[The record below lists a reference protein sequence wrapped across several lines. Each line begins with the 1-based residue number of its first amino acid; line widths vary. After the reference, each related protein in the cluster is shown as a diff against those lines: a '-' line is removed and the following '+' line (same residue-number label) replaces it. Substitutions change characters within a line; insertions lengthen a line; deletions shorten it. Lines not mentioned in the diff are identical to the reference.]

1 MLALSLLT
9 NLVFLI
15 PAFYNLRMSNSL
27 PKLALVIVLAALCL
41 DGRTAV
47 HAQAAPVQYW
57 MPSSWFGF
65 GGSSTYG
72 LDGSGAQGSL
82 ANRPDGWFIAGTR
95 NDLGM
100 SGFNR
105 AAAFG
110 NFGSLSTE
118 GMQFGY
124 ALKNTPLSIFAGFDT
139 LKYDTGGGAGSS
151 AFSAFDSRSAAVP
164 GAFSANAGI
173 EYRPTSN
180 LSLSLGVGVTQ
191 FQTQGLVDSDINS
204 PLLPGQTPLA
214 IGGRPLR

>member
-1 MLALSLLT
+1 MFSTALKLSLAAA
-9 NLVFLI
+9 V
-15 PAFYNLRMSNSL
+15 
-27 PKLALVIVLAALCL
+27 AALCL
-41 DGRTAV
+41 GGRTA

-57 MPSSWFGF
+57 LPSSWFGF
-65 GGSSTYG
+65 GGSSIDG
-72 LDGSGAQGSL
+72 LDGTDAQGSR
-82 ANRPDGWFIAGTR
+82 ANFPSGWFIAGTR
-95 NDLGM
+95 SDFGI

-110 NFGSLSTE
+110 NFGSLTSE
-118 GMQFGY
+118 GVQFGY
-124 ALKNTPLSIFAGFDT
+124 ALKNTPLSVYAGFDT
-139 LKYDTGGGAGSS
+139 LKYNTGALSGSS
-151 AFSAFDSRSAAVP
+151 AFAAFDSRSTTVP

>member
-1 MLALSLLT
+1 M
-9 NLVFLI
+9 
-15 PAFYNLRMSNSL
+15 PNSL
-27 PKLALVIVLAALCL
+27 PKLALVVALAALCL
-41 DGRTAV
+41 DGRTA

-65 GGSSTYG
+65 GGSTTYG
-72 LDGSGAQGSL
+72 LDGSGAQGSF

-95 NDLGM
+95 NDLSM

-105 AAAFG
+105 TAAFG

-124 ALKNTPLSIFAGFDT
+124 ALKNTPLSIYAGFDT
-139 LKYDTGGGAGSS
+139 LKYNTGAGYGSS

>member
-1 MLALSLLT
+1 
-9 NLVFLI
+9 
-15 PAFYNLRMSNSL
+15 
-27 PKLALVIVLAALCL
+27 LAALCL
-41 DGRTAV
+41 GGRTA

-57 MPSSWFGF
+57 LPSSWFGF

-72 LDGSGAQGSL
+72 LDGSDAQDL
-82 ANRPDGWFIAGTR
+82 RANRPDGWFIAGTR
-95 NDLGM
+95 NDLSM

-124 ALKNTPLSIFAGFDT
+124 ALKNTPLSIYAGFDT
-139 LKYDTGGGAGSS
+139 LKYNTGVAGGSS
-151 AFSAFDSRSAAVP
+151 AFAAFDSRSTTVP
-164 GAFSANAGI
+164 GAYSANAGI

-191 FQTQGLVDSDINS
+191 FQSQGLVDSDINS